1 MILNERQY
9 RNILVALVL
18 AGAALR
24 LAGLN
29 WDEGRGLHPDE
40 GNLIRA
46 ALELGTD
53 GRLISDF
60 HAYNDL
66 ALWLPR
72 LLSAPFC
79 DTADAGC
86 LTHIARLLSAL
97 MSVATIPLA
106 AAVARQLAGAAAG
119 IAAAAA
125 FAGAALL
132 VQWAHF
138 GTTES
143 ALILLVMALWFV
155 AVRWQSG
162 RIGDGAAALLSGGII
177 GIGFGLKTTALVLA
191 ILPLTALVLAG
202 RPSAR
207 RLRAAALGLALAL
220 VLALAT
226 TPSLIF
232 ATDEWLSVM
241 RFEADVVSG
250 RLPVFWTAQFQGAVP
265 GWYELRQLWSATSG
279 AGLVLAVLGL
289 VLMPRNSWRLLAPGL
304 VLAVLYAAIVF
315 GWQAR
320 FIRYLAPLVPV
331 ILVLAGVA
339 VGRLAQPL
347 ISRAA
352 LACGVVGIGLMVMA
366 GVDQAAI
373 YMRPDPRIVAESVL
387 TTRAAPGEAVAIEP
401 HDLAQT
407 GGLPRLDLPL
417 TAPEVTADDL
427 ADTLSRAGWMIIAS
441 SRNWA
446 VLPRQPGAAKA
457 ICGFYAGLAN
467 GDLGFVPVAHMRRD
481 GPFGRLFAPDFPAEE
496 TRRVFDRP
504 EVFLLWNE
512 ATLPADEIARRIARP
527 VDPGTCHADA
537 LQEAWRRGP

>member
-1 MILNERQY
+1 MTLTEAQY
-9 RNILVALVL
+9 RSALIGLVL

-24 LAGLN
+24 LTGLN

-40 GNLIRA
+40 GNLVRA
-46 ALELGTD
+46 ALTLGIE
-53 GRLISDF
+53 GRLIPDF

-79 DTADAGC
+79 AAADAGC
-86 LTHIARLLSAL
+86 LTHAARLLSAL
-97 MSVATIPLA
+97 MSVAAIPLA
-106 AAVARQLAGAAAG
+106 AGLARQMAGPVAG

-125 FAGAALL
+125 FAGSAPL

-143 ALILLVMALWFV
+143 ALVLIVTALWFV

-162 RIGDGAAALLSGGII
+162 QIGDRAAALWSGGMI
-177 GIGFGLKTTALVLA
+177 GLGFGLKTTVLVLA

-202 RPSAR
+202 RPQAG
-207 RLRAAALGLALAL
+207 RLRAAALGLGLAMA
-220 VLALAT
+220 LALAT

-232 ATDEWLSVM
+232 ATDEWLAVM
-241 RFEADVVSG
+241 RFESDVVSG
-250 RLPVFWTAQFQGAVP
+250 RLQVFWTDQFHGTVP
-265 GWYELRQLWSATSG
+265 GWYELQQLWSATSG
-279 AGLVLAVLGL
+279 AGVLLAGLGL
-289 VLMPRNSWRLLAPGL
+289 VLLPRRSWRLAAPA
-304 VLAVLYAAIVF
+304 VILAVLYGAIIL

-320 FIRYLAPLVPV
+320 FVRYLAPLVPV

-347 ISRAA
+347 VSRAA
-352 LACGVVGIGLMVMA
+352 LACGVAGVGLMVLA

-373 YMRPDPRIVAESVL
+373 YLRPDPRIVAEAML
-387 TTRAAPGEAVAIEP
+387 ATRAAPDEAVSIEP

-407 GGLPRLDLPL
+407 GGHSRLELPL
-417 TAPEVTADDL
+417 SGQEVTADDL
-427 ADTLSRAGWMIIAS
+427 ATPLSRAGWIMIAS
-441 SRNWA
+441 RRNWA
-446 VLPRQPGAAKA
+446 VLPRQPDAPKA

-467 GDLGFVPVAHMRRD
+467 GDLGFVPVAHVARD
-481 GPFGRLFAPDFPAEE
+481 GPFGRLFAPGLSSEE

-504 EVFLLWNE
+504 EVILLRNE
-512 ATLPADEIARRIARP
+512 AGLPADEIARRIARP
-527 VDPGTCHADA
+527 ADA
-537 LQEAWRRGP
+537 SACSAEVLQKAWRRGP